1 MIRKY
6 DLVMAS
12 VRSFNKASNE
22 IRTELVSRSYDN
34 LDKEASKRY
43 VFHAI
48 KFIGLLKKGTSKS
61 RKLPNVLEDEYDF
74 IIQVIKEVKEMISRM
89 TPREFMNLFP
99 IEKDFKGHKYE
110 TKDYFYTKD
119 MIASIGENNLIG
131 SSVDEFLWDYVNWE
145 IRFYLLASMNVID
158 TFLHVMNKKGF
169 TDVFLEKTA
178 LEVFQSF
185 DFGTGIKHLIGDKG
199 TLHMV
204 KDGVIISTTNGGN
217 QL

>member
-1 MIRKY
+1 MVRKY

-12 VRSFNKASNE
+12 MRSFNKASNE
-22 IRTELVSRSYDN
+22 LRKELASKNFDN
-34 LDKEASKRY
+34 MDKEASKKY
-43 VFHAI
+43 VFHSI
-48 KFIGLLKKGTSKS
+48 KFIGLLNKAETSS
-61 RKLPNVLEDEYDF
+61 DILEKQYDL
-74 IIQVIKEVKEMISRM
+74 IITIIMEVKEIISRM

-119 MIASIGENNLIG
+119 MIAGIGENNLIG

-169 TDVFLEKTA
+169 TDVFLEKTS